1 MRLHGRAQRHG
12 VVQTGLDVAGAVRRG
27 AVVFGHAQLDRLQA
41 ALEVRADGRDQDA
54 ERVLGSRSH
63 ADDLAGADHE
73 RAHVQRG
80 AGAKRRHP
88 RSVRLHNFLNGLD
101 EAILRKAR
109 HLKTLSG
116 IEHAACIHVRTE
128 ANDGT
133 LFGGVSL
140 QTLEHFLAIM
150 ENAGALGKMQVV
162 VGGQTALVPLA
173 ILPMSFVAV
182 VGLMVAEIKAAP
194 VKILLLDHR
203 DAPS

>member
-12 VVQTGLDVAGAVRRG
+12 VVQTSLDVAGAVRCG
-27 AVVFGHAQLDRLQA
+27 AVILGHAQLDRLQA
-41 ALEVRADGRDQDA
+41 ALEIRADGRDQDA
-54 ERVLGSRSH
+54 ERVLGSRSN
-63 ADDLAGADHE
+63 ADDLAGTDHE
-73 RAHVQRG
+73 RTHVQRG
-80 AGAKRRHP
+80 AGTERRHP
-88 RSVRLHNFLNGLD
+88 CSIRLHNFLDGLD
-101 EAILRKAR
+101 ETILREAR
-109 HLKTLSG
+109 HLKTLSR
-116 IEHAACIHVRTE
+116 IKHAACVHVRTE
-128 ANDGT
+128 ADDGA
-133 LFGGVSL
+133 LFGGVGL

-150 ENAGALGKMQVV
+150 EDAGALGKMQVV

>member
-1 MRLHGRAQRHG
+1 MLP
-12 VVQTGLDVAGAVRRG
+12 VPCG

-80 AGAKRRHP
+80 AGTKRRHP

-101 EAILRKAR
+101 EAILREAR

-116 IEHAACIHVRTE
+116 NRTCGL
-128 ANDGT
+128 AFMSDGSKRWNP

-150 ENAGALGKMQVV
+150 ENAGALRKMQVV

-182 VGLMVAEIKAAP
+182 VGLMLAEIKAAP

-203 DAPS
+203 DAPQKGVARPTCKHRVSA